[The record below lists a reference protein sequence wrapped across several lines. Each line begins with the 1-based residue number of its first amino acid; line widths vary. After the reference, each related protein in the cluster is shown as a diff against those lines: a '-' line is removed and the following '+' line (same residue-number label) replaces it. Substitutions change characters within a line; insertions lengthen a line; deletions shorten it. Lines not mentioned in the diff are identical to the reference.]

1 MSMGDLSER
10 DAFPRA
16 YFLAHAHDAT
26 EGQEKG
32 VAQGAHASGLRL

>member
-16 YFLAHAHDAT
+16 YFLAHAHD